1 MSITYNSYKS
11 LDDLPENLEVR
22 DDFKEIYN
30 VMEYSSQ
37 NMFITGK
44 AGSGKTT
51 LLEYFRVNSKK
62 NFVILASTGI
72 SAIKAKGKTIHS
84 FFLFPPRILIN
95 EKIQRLSNKI
105 ISKIDTILI
114 DECSMIRSDV
124 LDGIDQSLKLNRR
137 SEECFGGVQVIL
149 LGDLYQLPPVVR
161 ENEQEIFYNF
171 YPDGHYFFNAN
182 CYQSSSLKTFELT
195 KVYRQKDE
203 TFLNVLSNI
212 RSGLISDNDLNIIN
226 DRIIKDNSIIPI
238 ETIILSPTNRKVDSI
253 NNANLKNISTES
265 FLYKSIQTGDFKEK
279 PADEILELKLGAQ
292 VMMVKN
298 DLKSPKRWVNGSI
311 GVVHKLDKN
320 IIHLKIKN
328 KVHKITKDTW
338 ERFNYTIKDGEVK
351 HEVVATFTQYPIKL
365 AWAVTI
371 HKSQGQTFENVIIDL
386 DSGTFAHGQTYV
398 ALSRAI
404 SLKGIFLTRKIRRSD
419 IIFSNRIDNFLNTN
433 FI

>member
-1 MSITYNSYKS
+1 MSNTYNSYKS
-11 LDDLPENLEVR
+11 LDDLPEKLEVR

-30 VMEYSSQ
+30 VMEHSSQ

-95 EKIQRLSNKI
+95 EKIQKLSNKI

-114 DECSMIRSDV
+114 DECSMIRSDI

-182 CYQSSSLKTFELT
+182 CYQSS
-195 KVYRQKDE
+195 YM
-203 TFLNVLSNI
+203 
-212 RSGLISDNDLNIIN
+212 IS
-226 DRIIKDNSIIPI
+226 
-238 ETIILSPTNRKVDSI
+238 
-253 NNANLKNISTES
+253 
-265 FLYKSIQTGDFKEK
+265 
-279 PADEILELKLGAQ
+279 
-292 VMMVKN
+292 
-298 DLKSPKRWVNGSI
+298 
-311 GVVHKLDKN
+311 
-320 IIHLKIKN
+320 
-328 KVHKITKDTW
+328 
-338 ERFNYTIKDGEVK
+338 
-351 HEVVATFTQYPIKL
+351 
-365 AWAVTI
+365 
-371 HKSQGQTFENVIIDL
+371 
-386 DSGTFAHGQTYV
+386 
-398 ALSRAI
+398 
-404 SLKGIFLTRKIRRSD
+404 
-419 IIFSNRIDNFLNTN
+419 
-433 FI
+433 